1 MIDNLTI
8 QRVKDSA
15 KIYDVVIDYVPLKR
29 NGNKS
34 EYTGCCPFHN
44 DRHSGSFTVNT
55 EKNFAHCFPCDKT
68 WDPIEFIRDIENVS
82 YIEAIRILAKKFGV
96 YIDET
101 GEKPLPDVKPEPRP
115 APPPLPKRTWPLEF
129 VKRNW
134 ADGSD
139 QFVRWLYSL
148 PWDAAQRARLP
159 KVLAAYMIGHSHFTE
174 PDKVTGEMRTHD
186 FTIFWQ
192 VDENFILHNGH
203 FMKYYPCGH
212 PKFGKRV
219 KETEL
224 YPTTWL
230 HARMKRAKQNPFN
243 SEKEEASY
251 CLFGQ
256 HLMLANPKAVI
267 NIVESEKT
275 AVVMSVAY
283 GASALQIWMACCG
296 IGNLTNSHDLLRPL
310 IEAGR
315 TIVLYPDRDGVERW
329 QESAKQIG
337 YKNLSVNSEPV
348 RKWWLPEDGEKAD
361 IADIVLRSLA
371 EHKGQKPVQV
381 AEPLADWIK
390 DNENVKT
397 LIEKLKLEKI

>member
-1 MIDNLTI
+1 
-8 QRVKDSA
+8 
-15 KIYDVVIDYVPLKR
+15 
-29 NGNKS
+29 
-34 EYTGCCPFHN
+34 
-44 DRHSGSFTVNT
+44 
-55 EKNFAHCFPCDKT
+55 
-68 WDPIEFIRDIENVS
+68 
-82 YIEAIRILAKKFGV
+82 
-96 YIDET
+96 
-101 GEKPLPDVKPEPRP
+101 
-115 APPPLPKRTWPLEF
+115 
-129 VKRNW
+129 
-134 ADGSD
+134 
-139 QFVRWLYSL
+139 
-148 PWDAAQRARLP
+148 
-159 KVLAAYMIGHSHFTE
+159 MIGHSHFTE

-203 FMKYYPCGH
+203 FMKYKADGH
-212 PKFGKRV
+212 RV
-219 KETEL
+219 KDTEL

-243 SEKEEASY
+243 SEKEDASY

-256 HLMLANPKAVI
+256 HLMGANPKAVI

-296 IGNLTNSHDLLRPL
+296 LARLTNSNDLLRPL

-329 QESAKQIG
+329 QKSAKQIG

-348 RKWWLPEDGEKAD
+348 RKWWVQEDGEKAD
-361 IADIVLRSLA
+361 IADIVLRSIA

-390 DNENVKT
+390 DNENVKK
-397 LIEKLKLEKI
+397 LIDKLKLEKI

>member
-15 KIYDVVIDYVPLKR
+15 KIVDVVSDYTRLK
-29 NGNKS
+29 KS
-34 EYTGCCPFHN
+34 GVEYDGLCPFHD
-44 DRHSGSFTVNT
+44 DRHTGSFKVNPN
-55 EKNFAHCFPCDKT
+55 KNIATCFSCNKT
-68 WDPIEFIRDIENVS
+68 WDPIEFIRDKEGLT
-82 YIEAIRILAKKFGV
+82 YIDAIRYLAKKFGV

-139 QFVRWLYSL
+139 QFVRWIYSL

-174 PDKVTGEMRTHD
+174 PDRVTGEMRTHD

-192 VDENFILHNGH
+192 VDENFVLHNGH
-203 FMKYYPCGH
+203 FMKYKADGH
-212 PKFGKRV
+212 RV
-219 KETEL
+219 KDKEQ

-230 HARMKRAKQNPFN
+230 HARMKRAKVNPFN
-243 SEKEEASY
+243 EEKEDKSF

-283 GASALQIWMACCG
+283 GCSQLQIWMACCG
-296 IGNLTNSHDLLRPL
+296 IGNLTNSRNLLKPL
-310 IEAGR
+310 IEQGR
-315 TIVLYPDRDGVERW
+315 AVVLYPDHDGVAKWREA
-329 QESAKQIG
+329 AKQIN
-337 YKNLSVNSEPV
+337 YKRLTVNAEPV
-348 RKWWLPEDGEKAD
+348 TKWWLPEDGEKAD
-361 IADIVLRSLA
+361 IADVVLRSIT
-371 EHKGQKPVQV
+371 EHKGQKPVQM
-381 AEPLADWIK
+381 ADPLEEWITK
-390 DNENVKT
+390 NQNVKT
-397 LIEKLKLEKI
+397 LIDQLDLHEQ

>member
-115 APPPLPKRTWPLEF
+115 LPPPLPKRYWPLSF
-129 VKRNW
+129 VKRNL

-139 QFVRWLYSL
+139 QFVRWLHSL

-159 KVLAAYMIGHSHFTE
+159 KVLAAYMIGHSHLRDDSGKE
-174 PDKVTGEMRTHD
+174 HD
-186 FTIFWQ
+186 FTVFWQ
-192 VDENFILHNGH
+192 VDEHFVLHNGH
-203 FMKYYPCGH
+203 FMKYQSDGH
-212 PKFGKRV
+212 RV
-219 KETEL
+219 KDKEQ

-230 HARMKRAKQNPFN
+230 HARMKRAKVNPFN
-243 SEKEEASY
+243 EEKEDKSF

-283 GASALQIWMACCG
+283 GCSQLQIWMACCG
-296 IGNLTNSHDLLRPL
+296 IGNLTNSRNLLRPL
-310 IEAGR
+310 IEQGR
-315 TIVLYPDRDGVERW
+315 AVVLYPDHDGVAKWREA
-329 QESAKQIG
+329 AKQIN
-337 YKNLSVNSEPV
+337 YKRLTVNADPV
-348 RKWWLPEDGEKAD
+348 TKWWLPEDGEKAD
-361 IADIVLRSLA
+361 IADVVVRSIT
-371 EHKGQKPVQV
+371 EHKGQTPVQM
-381 AEPLADWIK
+381 ADPLEEWITK
-390 DNENVKT
+390 NPNVKT
-397 LIEKLKLEKI
+397 LIDQLDLHEQ

>member
-15 KIYDVVIDYVPLKR
+15 RILDVVSDYTRLK
-29 NGNKS
+29 KS
-34 EYTGCCPFHN
+34 GVEYDGLCPFHD
-44 DRHSGSFTVNT
+44 DRHTGSFKVNPN
-55 EKNFAHCFPCDKT
+55 KNIATCFSCNKT
-68 WDPIEFIRDIENVS
+68 WDPIEFIRDKEGLT
-82 YIEAIRILAKKFGV
+82 YIDAIRYLAKKFGV

-159 KVLAAYMIGHSHFTE
+159 KVLAAYMIGHSHFYTRN
-174 PDKVTGEMRTHD
+174 KYTGEVTPHD
-186 FTIFWQ
+186 FTVFWQ
-192 VDENFILHNGH
+192 VDENFVLHNGH
-203 FMKYYPCGH
+203 FMKYKPDGH
-212 PKFGKRV
+212 RMK
-219 KETEL
+219 KENDKD
-224 YPTTWL
+224 YVTTWL
-230 HARMKRAKQNPFN
+230 HARMKLADPEKTSIPKFDE
-243 SEKEEASY
+243 EKEDKSY

-256 HLMLANPKAVI
+256 HLMLANPNAVI

-275 AVVMSVAY
+275 AVVMSIAY
-283 GASALQIWMACCG
+283 GHSASRLWMACFG
-296 IGNLTNSHDLLRPL
+296 LGNLTNSNQLLKPL
-310 IEAGR
+310 IEQGR
-315 TIVLYPDRDGVERW
+315 QIVLYPDRDGIEKW
-329 QESAKQIG
+329 QMAARQIG
-337 YKNLSVNSEPV
+337 YKHLSVNTDPV
-348 RKWWLPEDGEKAD
+348 RKWWQPEDGPKAD
-361 IADIVLRSLA
+361 IADIVLRSIA
-371 EHKGQKPVQV
+371 DHKGQKPVQV
-381 AEPLADWIK
+381 AEPIADWIK

>member
-1 MIDNLTI
+1 MIDELTI
-8 QRVKDSA
+8 QRVKDAA
-15 KIYDVVIDYVPLKR
+15 KIVDVVSDYTRLK
-29 NGNKS
+29 KS
-34 EYTGCCPFHN
+34 GVEYDGLCPFHD
-44 DRHSGSFTVNT
+44 DRHLGSFKVNPN
-55 EKNFAHCFPCDKT
+55 KNIATCFSCDKT
-68 WDPIEFIRDIENVS
+68 WDPIEFIRDKEGLT
-82 YIEAIRILAKKFGV
+82 YIDAIRYLAKKFGV

-129 VKRNW
+129 IKRNW

-192 VDENFILHNGH
+192 VDENFVLHNGH
-203 FMKYYPCGH
+203 FMKYKADGH
-212 PKFGKRV
+212 RV
-219 KETEL
+219 KDKEQ

-230 HARMKRAKQNPFN
+230 HARMKRAKVNPFN
-243 SEKEEASY
+243 EEKEDKSF

-283 GASALQIWMACCG
+283 GCSQLQIWMACCG
-296 IGNLTNSHDLLRPL
+296 IGNLTNSRNLLNPL
-310 IEAGR
+310 IEQGR
-315 TIVLYPDRDGVERW
+315 AVVLYPDHDGVAKWREA
-329 QESAKQIG
+329 AKQIN
-337 YKNLSVNSEPV
+337 YKRLTVNAEPV
-348 RKWWLPEDGEKAD
+348 TKWWLPEDGEKAD
-361 IADIVLRSLA
+361 IADVVLRSIT
-371 EHKGQKPVQV
+371 EHKGQKPVQM
-381 AEPLADWIK
+381 ADPLEEWITK
-390 DNENVKT
+390 NQNVKT
-397 LIEKLKLEKI
+397 LIDQLDLHEQ

>member
-15 KIYDVVIDYVPLKR
+15 KIVDVVSDYTRLK
-29 NGNKS
+29 KS
-34 EYTGCCPFHN
+34 GVEYDGLCPFHD
-44 DRHSGSFTVNT
+44 DRHTGSFKVNPN
-55 EKNFAHCFPCDKT
+55 KNIATCFSCDKT
-68 WDPIEFIRDIENVS
+68 WDPIEIIRDKEGLS
-82 YIEAIRILAKKFGV
+82 YIDAIRYLAKKFGV

-129 VKRNW
+129 VKRNL

-139 QFVRWLYSL
+139 QFVRWLASL

-192 VDENFILHNGH
+192 VDENFTLHNGH

-219 KETEL
+219 KEQEL

-243 SEKEEASY
+243 SEKEDASY

-296 IGNLTNSHDLLRPL
+296 LARLTNSNDLLRPL

-315 TIVLYPDRDGVERW
+315 TIVLYPDRDGVEKW

-348 RKWWLPEDGEKAD
+348 RKWWQPEDGEKAD

-381 AEPLADWIK
+381 SEPLADWIK

>member
-1 MIDNLTI
+1 MIDELTI
-8 QRVKDSA
+8 QRVKESA
-15 KIYDVVIDYVPLKR
+15 KILDVVSDYVTLKR
-29 NGNKS
+29 AGV
-34 EYTGCCPFHN
+34 EYTGCCPFHK
-44 DRHSGSFTVNT
+44 DRHTGSFMVNT
-55 EKNFAHCFPCDKT
+55 AKNIATCFPCDKT
-68 WDPIEFIRDIENVS
+68 WDPIAFIMEIEGVDFLD
-82 YIEAIRILAKKFGV
+82 AIRMLGKKFGV
-96 YIDET
+96 YIDESGKT
-101 GEKPLPDVKPEPRP
+101 PPQKAEPRP
-115 APPPLPKRTWPLEF
+115 LPPPLPKRTWPLEF
-129 VKRNW
+129 IKRNW

-243 SEKEEASY
+243 SEREDASY

-329 QESAKQIG
+329 QKSAKQIG

-348 RKWWLPEDGEKAD
+348 RKWWVQEDGEKAD

-381 AEPLADWIK
+381 ADPLEEWIK
-390 DNENVKT
+390 DNENVKK
-397 LIEKLKLEKI
+397 LIDKLKLEPI

>member
-15 KIYDVVIDYVPLKR
+15 KIYDVVIDYVQLKR
-29 NGNKS
+29 NGKKC
-34 EYTGCCPFHN
+34 EYTGRCPFHD
-44 DRHSGSFTVNT
+44 DRHAGSFTVNT

-68 WDPIEFIRDIENVS
+68 WDPIAFIMDIEKVEF
-82 YIEAIRILAKKFGV
+82 IEAIRILAKKFGV

-174 PDKVTGEMRTHD
+174 PDKVTGEIKTHD

-192 VDENFILHNGH
+192 IDENFTLHNGH
-203 FMKYYPCGH
+203 FMKYKADGH
-212 PKFGKRV
+212 RV
-219 KETEL
+219 KDTEL

-243 SEKEEASY
+243 EEKEDKSY

-256 HLMLANPKAVI
+256 HLMLANPNAVI

-283 GASALQIWMACCG
+283 GASALQIWMACFG
-296 IGNLTNSHDLLRPL
+296 LGNLTNSNDLLRPL

-315 TIVLYPDRDGVERW
+315 TIVLYPDRDGVEKW
-329 QESAKQIG
+329 QMAAKQIG

-348 RKWWLPEDGEKAD
+348 RKWWQPEDGEKAD
-361 IADIVLRSLA
+361 IADIVLRSLS
-371 EHKGQKPVQV
+371 EHRGQKPVQV

-397 LIEKLKLEKI
+397 LIEKLKLEPI

>member
-15 KIYDVVIDYVPLKR
+15 KIVDVVSDYTRLK
-29 NGNKS
+29 KS
-34 EYTGCCPFHN
+34 GVEYDGLCPFHD
-44 DRHSGSFTVNT
+44 DRHTGSFKVNPN
-55 EKNFAHCFPCDKT
+55 KNIATCFSCNKT
-68 WDPIEFIRDIENVS
+68 WDPIEFIRDKEGLT
-82 YIEAIRILAKKFGV
+82 YIDAIRYLAKKFGV

-139 QFVRWLYSL
+139 QFVRWIYSL

-174 PDKVTGEMRTHD
+174 PDRVTGEMRTHD

-192 VDENFILHNGH
+192 VDENFVLHNGH
-203 FMKYYPCGH
+203 FMKYKADGH
-212 PKFGKRV
+212 RV
-219 KETEL
+219 KDKEQ

-230 HARMKRAKQNPFN
+230 HARMKRAKVNPFN
-243 SEKEEASY
+243 EEKEDKSF

-283 GASALQIWMACCG
+283 GCSQLQIWMACCG
-296 IGNLTNSHDLLRPL
+296 IGNLTNSRNLLKPL
-310 IEAGR
+310 IEQGR
-315 TIVLYPDRDGVERW
+315 AVVLYPDHDGVAKWREA
-329 QESAKQIG
+329 AKQIN
-337 YKNLSVNSEPV
+337 YKRLTVNADPV
-348 RKWWLPEDGEKAD
+348 TKWWLPEDGEKAD
-361 IADIVLRSLA
+361 IADVVLRSIT
-371 EHKGQKPVQV
+371 EHKGQKPVQM
-381 AEPLADWIK
+381 ADPLEEWITK
-390 DNENVKT
+390 NQNVKT
-397 LIEKLKLEKI
+397 LIDQLDLHEQ